1 MNTTKTDEIINKNID
16 QQRISILMDWLKSKN
31 IYIHSAIKLGKR
43 DDGFFVYTEKF
54 IKKNTIIL
62 KVPKNAILSPKTSLL
77 SFFLDKTKIPSILS
91 VCIVYMYEK
100 SLGQKSPW
108 YGYLQIMPDK
118 VDIPKLWNHE
128 KKWLKGTEI
137 EYVGGLDISELQ
149 SAYNELILPFIKKN
163 KEILNQRI
171 FTYNNFLK
179 AISVVRSRVFEID
192 KFHNLGLVP
201 FADMFNHATN
211 EHIHFQTFYNVCRHC
226 GLIYCKH
233 IFKLKKYKK
242 TQYEDTCDMIVH
254 NSPSAFDE
262 VYNTYGT
269 HGNDILLSR
278 YGFALHKNKWDR
290 ISMSKIFQKND
301 MKSDR
306 LLWWKLNGFN
316 ASYKMGLFKRYFSK
330 NDIKNY
336 FSSDSNNHN
345 DKEIHSYHNIQY
357 LFLQDSLFITF
368 PSDPSSPLIFFIILL
383 SLSHK
388 LFKNLEKN
396 TKKTNIYI
404 LNIIRLQLLYFHTG
418 SIKNLK
424 YQKYTTLLI
433 IFKINK
439 FLSNAIDSRLK
450 KYNQTLILD
459 NLVYENIKTQENKRK
474 HWTKI
479 VLQNEIDIL
488 NNTKKKCIKLIHKT
502 KLILKYQKLYSF
514 KIKKNYF

>member
-1 MNTTKTDEIINKNID
+1 MNTTNTDKTINKNID
-16 QQRISILMDWLKSKN
+16 QQRINILMKWLKDKN
-31 IYIHSAIKLGKR
+31 IYIHSGIKLGKR
-43 DDGFFVYTEKF
+43 DDGFFVYTEKML
-54 IKKNTIIL
+54 KKNTIIL

-77 SFFLDKTKIPSILS
+77 SHLLDITKIPSILCL
-91 VCIVYMYEK
+91 CIVYMYEK

-128 KKWLKGTEI
+128 KNWLKGTEI

-163 KEILNQRI
+163 KEILDQNV

-179 AISVVRSRVFEID
+179 AVSVVRSRVFEID
-192 KFHNLGLVP
+192 NFHKLGLVP

-211 EHIHFQTFYNVCRHC
+211 EHIHFQTFYNVCKHC

-233 IFKLKKYKK
+233 TKYKQIPRNKYKNYIQKTIIINQTFKLKKYIKI
-242 TQYEDTCDMIVH
+242 YYDDTCDMIIH
-254 NSPSAFDE
+254 NSPNAFDE
-262 VYNTYGT
+262 LYNTYGT

-290 ISMSKIFQKND
+290 ITMSIIFQKND
-301 MKSDR
+301 IKSDR
-306 LLWWKLNGFN
+306 LLWWKMNGFN
-316 ASYKMGLFKRYFSK
+316 ISSKMGLFQKYFSK

-336 FSSDSNNHN
+336 LLSDNNNHN
-345 DKEIHSYHNIQY
+345 GDKKINTYNKDQY

-368 PSDPSSPLIFFIILL
+368 PSEPSSPLILFIILL

-388 LFKNLEKN
+388 LFKNLEEN
-396 TKKTNIYI
+396 TKKINRFI
-404 LNIIRLQLLYFHTG
+404 LNIIKLQLLYFHTG

-433 IFKINK
+433 LLKINI
-439 FLSNAIDSRLK
+439 FLSNAIDNRLK

-459 NLVYENIKTQENKRK
+459 NLIYENTKTQVFN
-474 HWTKI
+474 I
-479 VLQNEIDIL
+479 F
-488 NNTKKKCIKLIHKT
+488 
-502 KLILKYQKLYSF
+502 Y
-514 KIKKNYF
+514 